1 MSKWLVRGDGGRPRG
16 DGGRP
21 VFCAYHFRDLT
32 KMVNPKPCF
41 ARLVYSCT
49 NRAFFYG
56 ITK

>member
-1 MSKWLVRGDGGRPRG
+1 MSKWLVRG